1 MKKLSVVIL
10 AVSLVIFLSGCGE
23 TIRGIGSDFNR
34 VGRGIK
40 TIFISDYR

>member
-1 MKKLSVVIL
+1 MMCV
-10 AVSLVIFLSGCGE
+10 AVLVCVSGCGE

-40 TIFISDYR
+40 TIFISDGR